1 MKNTIKKIAAFAMAF
16 TLLGTGSAVTK
27 TINPNYN
34 SSLTA
39 YSANPVCQ
47 YHHGTKQ
54 NGKTIN
60 NCYIDN
66 NGNKR
71 CKSCRQIVGEPI
83 CSGEHDWYV
92 YENDKWFG
100 WTLYGIGRPQN
111 IKIYTEYRYV
121 DVKCKKCGFKTAK
134 KQYHHVICYPDG
146 RKKLMRTHFVE

>member
-1 MKNTIKKIAAFAMAF
+1 MKNVIKKIAAMAMAF
-16 TLLGTGSAVTK
+16 TLLGTGNAITK
-27 TINPNYN
+27 TISAENNIT
-34 SSLTA
+34 LTA
-39 YSANPVCQ
+39 NAANSVCQ

-71 CKSCRQIVGEPI
+71 CKCCGQIVGAPI

-100 WTLYGIGRPQN
+100 WTLDGIGRQEN
-111 IKIYTEYRYV
+111 IKVYKEYRYV

-134 KQYHHVICYPDG
+134 KQYHHVTCYPDG
-146 RKKLMRTHFVE
+146 RKEPMRAHFVE